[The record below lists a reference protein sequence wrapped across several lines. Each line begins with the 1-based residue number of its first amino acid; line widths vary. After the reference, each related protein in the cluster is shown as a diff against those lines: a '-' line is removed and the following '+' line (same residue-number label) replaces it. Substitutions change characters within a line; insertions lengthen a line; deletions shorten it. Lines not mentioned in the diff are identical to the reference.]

1 MASVF
6 SSAIQSAILSIL
18 LSRLPLHPL
27 DIPQQSSF
35 TLKGNSGPSLHLTD
49 LTLDIDSL
57 QTRYLPPS
65 TPINI
70 RHAHVKDLKI
80 AMSTSGIQIH
90 VNGITCVIS
99 PKASAQDQFLDPA
112 NSIIMK
118 GLDDPL
124 EGLEGMV
131 ESVVG
136 FVDAVSGANS
146 FSANSEEDIGKWEDE
161 VPDEEDS
168 PDAKEL
174 DKTSKSLKQI
184 LDNDAAL
191 AEDLQL
197 GLETDSKPSNTI
209 LSYAMNYIMGKVFV
223 SLEDI
228 KVKVVADPIILA
240 IGIDKIE
247 ADGNKA
253 ERKCTVEGIMVSVV
267 KPKPKEEE
275 TRNSATAQDFEENY
289 YEGNSKS
296 KGDKTTTFPDEF
308 DLEKS
313 KIRNNVEDGESND
326 VDDDNDDNDDDD
338 ESNSDSFNDQ
348 LMASSF
354 MAQNKDDVHQSLLE
368 SALYTASGRSMYM
381 SATQG
386 DFYYAETH
394 ITDQASTAKEKEDC
408 DKIETGSVLVT
419 IDLVNLSFKK
429 RQDLTIEVGKVKV
442 CLIPVPSLLSSFL
455 TFLIQVNKQKMVSKP
470 KPKVEKTTSGPGSNI
485 TLQLFS
491 VIDLEIS
498 LNSNLLVEGIFQNK
512 DSDRLHCANFIL
524 EQRSPTFLQGN
535 LETFE
540 ILTKEDLKCLYFDDT
555 GHSHPDIR
563 FEFQT
568 QGTSRI
574 TSVIVEKSLQFKI
587 DYYMVIAVLKFWNRL
602 TPAFQK
608 SEELKSL
615 RLKKLRLSK
624 SFSAS
629 LRPPAKTSNNNAS
642 DLTLRFSS
650 VDGTIGLSTD
660 EQDFLDISIA
670 PAIYDSL
677 QKMVTVDFVKLIFN
691 TAIGAALLKID
702 KIKYSNHG
710 EAMAKFRSFDVIAQ
724 KDVVCNTKQT
734 VTVDKISCSSS
745 FDNLKRVFS
754 VISALASERKHEE
767 KKESVV
773 QFESVP
779 DNGKR
784 MGSNFLSKQKKISS
798 YILAKNVELLL
809 EDINSDFGGITGNLT
824 NVGLISST
832 EGANHITISQVSL
845 KRAKDDIRETIVTK
859 GNKWGTAPMIFI
871 KVEASYH
878 IFLNN
883 WLAYY
888 SGKWLAMF
896 EKETGQDKYDL
907 SPVVSGIGVNSSSSS
922 RRKFRKRSST
932 EIFLSFTD
940 VCIGLKPVNLA
951 SEAIIVINKASSN
964 IVFYNDKTLVA
975 QLTSN
980 SISLLLIDDTESVKS
995 RSKSKNKYAADWTLL
1010 SIWKNKG
1017 YVSIGSLSTV
1027 VIKVKT
1033 STISSL
1039 SNPNTVKDLNTTR
1052 PLIDAQLDIQRVN
1065 MNLCCDSTQCFV
1077 QLLKDLKKPVYFSY
1091 EDKYKETNSNLNVFE
1106 NVQLDFF
1113 DPAVCTTN
1121 GTSKAAFPSKD
1132 TVKVKEEV
1140 NKDDLSVVED
1150 FYDNIEKYSRA
1161 SGKHETPVSNKSSYS
1176 GEVSLNSS
1184 HFDHQVLHGKSC
1196 KIIPLTLHVSISQTD
1211 IALHDGYDWKETRTQ
1226 IRSALKRVSEKAKRV
1241 ANQGTTET
1249 VTDSDV
1255 NDQPKTDPE
1264 ESEPRNDVI
1273 EETLYASIMLG
1284 VGPRDDPNE
1293 VFTHITESIGGY
1305 PLTKARTGSSENVHA
1320 QTIDLGKSKS
1330 KPLKL
1335 KRSTKNKVLIKLEEL
1350 DVNFQLLSSN
1360 EPHIKDKPDFFSSNA
1375 SSDEAEL
1382 VNKIAISVN
1391 NFIITDNVPTSSWN
1405 MFAGYMREAGEREI
1419 GKNMLKVGIDLVR
1432 PVPRL
1437 AAIEMILHVNVLPL
1451 RLYVDQDTL
1460 DFLTRF
1466 GEFKD
1471 QRFIPATVE
1480 TEEMFLEKVVIDTV
1494 LLKLD
1499 YKPKKFDYAGIRS
1512 GHTSEFMNIF
1522 ILDESEITLNKVT
1535 LYGVPGF
1542 SKLNNLLNG
1551 FWSPDVKKNQLA
1563 GVLSGLAPVRSI
1575 INIGSGVNNLVT
1587 VPLKEYKKDGR
1598 LVRSLQVGAVAF
1610 TKVTSGELL
1619 KLGAKLAAGTQTIL
1633 ENTEEAF
1640 GGSGSSARVVRD
1652 SANPNTWKGKDR
1664 RTSDRRRRSS
1674 TTSFGDEEEADYHRY
1689 FFRDKKNLIKY
1700 ENGNSNLI
1708 NDSGLG
1714 NDGDDYPS
1722 YNEETI
1728 SDSDSDFISSDESQE
1743 AENDGTPN
1751 ETYVVSL
1758 YSDQPASFNEGLK
1771 TAYGSIQKNFNT
1783 ARDALYEASVKASGS
1798 GNASSAMMELAK
1810 ATPIVFFRP
1819 AIAATEAISRSLLGG
1834 VNDINPDEK
1843 RKAEEKYKKVDN
1855 REEDD

>member
-6 SSAIQSAILSIL
+6 SSAIQSTILSIL

-99 PKASAQDQFLDPA
+99 PKASVQNGQFLDTA

-146 FSANSEEDIGKWEDE
+146 FSANSEDEIGNWEDE

-168 PDAKEL
+168 QDAKEL

-191 AEDLQL
+191 AEDIQL
-197 GLETDSKPSNTI
+197 SLESDSKPSNTI
-209 LSYAMNYIMGKVFV
+209 LSYAMSYIMGKVFV

-228 KVKVVADPIILA
+228 KIKVVADPIILA

-253 ERKCTVEGIMVSVV
+253 ERKCTVEGIVVSVV
-267 KPKPKEEE
+267 KLEGEEDP
-275 TRNSATAQDFEENY
+275 TTPNSTENY
-289 YEGNSKS
+289 YKGNSECERGKAHPS
-296 KGDKTTTFPDEF
+296 INETEWEKIKTKGKE
-308 DLEKS
+308 EHQS
-313 KIRNNVEDGESND
+313 NN
-326 VDDDNDDNDDDD
+326 VDDDDSDND
-338 ESNSDSFNDQ
+338 SFDDQ

-354 MAQNKDDVHQSLLE
+354 MAQSKDDVRQSILE
-368 SALYTASGRSMYM
+368 SALYTASGKSMYM

-386 DFYYAETH
+386 DFYDAETH

-408 DKIETGSVLVT
+408 DEIETGSVLMT
-419 IDLVNLSFKK
+419 IDLVDLSFKK
-429 RQDLTIEVGKVKV
+429 RQALTIEVGIIKV

-455 TFLIQVNKQKMVSKP
+455 TFLIRINKQKMVSNP
-470 KPKVEKTTSGPGSNI
+470 KPKVEKTKSNSNI

-491 VIDLEIS
+491 VVDLEVS
-498 LNSNLLVEGIFQNK
+498 LNSNLLKEGVFQTQ
-512 DSDRLHCANFIL
+512 DSYRLHCANFFL
-524 EQRSPTFLQGN
+524 EQRSPTFIQGN
-535 LETFE
+535 LEVFE
-540 ILTKEDLKCLYFDDT
+540 VLSKEDLKCLFFNDT
-555 GHSHPDIR
+555 QNTHPDIR

-568 QGTSRI
+568 QGISRI
-574 TSVIVEKSLQFKI
+574 TSVIVEKLLQFNI
-587 DYYMVIAVLKFWNRL
+587 DYCMLISILKFWDRL

-608 SEELKSL
+608 TEELKLL
-615 RLKKLRLSK
+615 RLKKLKLSK
-624 SFSAS
+624 SFSATLKAS
-629 LRPPAKTSNNNAS
+629 PKTLNGNSS
-642 DLTLRFSS
+642 DLTLRFSG
-650 VDGTIGLSTD
+650 VNGIIGLSTD
-660 EQDFLDISIA
+660 EHDILNVSIA

-677 QKMVTVDFVKLIFN
+677 QKMITVDFIKLIFS
-691 TAIGAALLKID
+691 TAKGDTWLRVD
-702 KIKYSNHG
+702 KIKYSDHG

-724 KDVVCNTKQT
+724 KDVVCSTKQT
-734 VTVDKISCSSS
+734 VIIDEISCSSS
-745 FDNLKRVFS
+745 FENLKQIVT
-754 VISALASERKHEE
+754 VLNTLASEVKHEE

-779 DNGKR
+779 HEGKR
-784 MGSNFLSKQKKISS
+784 MGSNSFTKHKKISS
-798 YILAKNVELLL
+798 YVLVKDVKVSIENLNPE
-809 EDINSDFGGITGNLT
+809 FGGLTGNMT
-824 NVGLISST
+824 NVGLISLT
-832 EGANHITISQVSL
+832 EGANHISVSHVSL
-845 KRAKDDIRETIVTK
+845 ERVKDDIRETVITK
-859 GNKWGTAPMIFI
+859 GNKWGTAPMIFV
-871 KVEASYH
+871 KAEASYH

-896 EKETGQDKYDL
+896 ERDIGQDKYDIPTAM
-907 SPVVSGIGVNSSSSS
+907 SSISTNSSSSTK
-922 RRKFRKRSST
+922 RKFRKRSSA
-932 EIFLSFTD
+932 EVFLSLTD
-940 VCIGLKPVNLA
+940 VCVGLKPVNLA
-951 SEAIIVINKASSN
+951 SEAVMLINKASSN
-964 IVFYNDKTLVA
+964 IVFYNDKTTVA
-975 QLTSN
+975 QFTSN
-980 SISLLLIDDTESVKS
+980 SISLLLIDDTESVKN

-1017 YVSIGSLSTV
+1017 YVTIGSLSTV
-1027 VIKVKT
+1027 VIKVKAGTTT
-1033 STISSL
+1033 SL
-1039 SNPNTVKDLNTTR
+1039 LNQNTVNDMNTTR
-1052 PLIDAQLDIQRVN
+1052 PLIDAQLDIQKVN
-1065 MNLCCDSTQCFV
+1065 MDLCCDSTQCFV
-1077 QLLKDLKKPVYFSY
+1077 QLLKDLKKPVFFSY
-1091 EDKYKETNSNLNVFE
+1091 EDKYKETNNKLDVFKD
-1106 NVQLDFF
+1106 VQLDFF
-1113 DPAVCTTN
+1113 DTTTGTN
-1121 GTSKAAFPSKD
+1121 GTSRAPALLENA
-1132 TVKVKEEV
+1132 VIVEEEA
-1140 NKDDLSVVED
+1140 NKDDLSVVEN
-1150 FYDNIEKYSRA
+1150 FYDNVEKYSRA
-1161 SGKHETPVSNKSSYS
+1161 SGNQETPITNKGSNS

-1184 HFDHQVLHGKSC
+1184 HFDHHVFHGKDC
-1196 KIIPLTLHVSISQTD
+1196 KIIPLALHVSVSETE

-1241 ANQGTTET
+1241 ANQVASESET
-1249 VTDSDV
+1249 NGDVTDQLIADV
-1255 NDQPKTDPE
+1255 GV
-1264 ESEPRNDVI
+1264 SEHRNDVI

-1293 VFTHITESIGGY
+1293 VFTHITERIGGY
-1305 PLTKARTGSSENVHA
+1305 PLKKSRTGRPDNSHI

-1335 KRSTKNKVLIKLEEL
+1335 KRSLKNKVLIKLEEL
-1350 DVNFQLLSSN
+1350 DVDFQLLSSN
-1360 EPHIKDKPDFFSSNA
+1360 EPHMKDKPNCFSKSD
-1375 SSDEAEL
+1375 STDEAEQ
-1382 VNKIAISVN
+1382 VNKIDISVN

-1419 GKNMLKVGIDLVR
+1419 GKNMMKIGIDLVR
-1432 PVPRL
+1432 PIARL
-1437 AAIEMILHVNVLPL
+1437 AAIEMILHVNLLPL

-1471 QRFIPATVE
+1471 QRFIPPTVE

-1542 SKLNNLLNG
+1542 SKLNDLLNG

-1633 ENTEEAF
+1633 ENTEEVL
-1640 GGSGSSARVVRD
+1640 GGSGSSARIVKD
-1652 SANPNTWKGKDR
+1652 SANPNKWKGKDGK
-1664 RTSDRRRRSS
+1664 TTDRRRRSS
-1674 TTSFGDEEEADYHRY
+1674 TASFGDEEEADYHRY
-1689 FFRDKKNLIKY
+1689 FFRDQKNLIKY
-1700 ENGNSNLI
+1700 ENSSSNLI
-1708 NDSGLG
+1708 NESGLG
-1714 NDGDDYPS
+1714 NDADDYPP

-1728 SDSDSDFISSDESQE
+1728 SDSDSDFLSSDESQE
-1743 AENDGTPN
+1743 AENGNAPN

-1783 ARDALYEASVKASGS
+1783 ARDALYEAGVKASGS
-1798 GNASSAMMELAK
+1798 ENASSAMMELAK
-1810 ATPIVFFRP
+1810 ATPIVFIRP

-1855 REEDD
+1855 GEDD

>member
-70 RHAHVKDLKI
+70 RYAHVKDLKI

-99 PKASAQDQFLDPA
+99 PKASVQDQFLDPA

-146 FSANSEEDIGKWEDE
+146 FSANSGEDIGKWEDE
-161 VPDEEDS
+161 IPDEEDS
-168 PDAKEL
+168 PDAKGM

-228 KVKVVADPIILA
+228 KVKIVADPIILA

-247 ADGNKA
+247 ADGNKT
-253 ERKCTVEGIMVSVV
+253 ERKCTVEGLMVSVV
-267 KPKPKEEE
+267 KPKEEE

-289 YEGNSKS
+289 YEGNSKT
-296 KGDKTTTFPDEF
+296 KIDETTTPPDES
-308 DLEKS
+308 DLKRS
-313 KIRNNVEDGESND
+313 KIGNNVEDIESNI
-326 VDDDNDDNDDDD
+326 VDDDNNDND
-338 ESNSDSFNDQ
+338 ESDSDSFNDQ

-368 SALYTASGRSMYM
+368 SALYTASGKSMYM

-386 DFYYAETH
+386 DFYDAETH

-419 IDLVNLSFKK
+419 IDLVKVSFKK

-442 CLIPVPSLLSSFL
+442 CLIPIPSLLSSFL

-470 KPKVEKTTSGPGSNI
+470 KPKVEKAKSVPASNI

-498 LNSNLLVEGIFQNK
+498 LNSNLLIEGIFQEK
-512 DSDRLHCANFIL
+512 DSDRFHCANFIL
-524 EQRSPTFLQGN
+524 EQRSPTFIQGN

-555 GHSHPDIR
+555 EHTHPDIR

-574 TSVIVEKSLQFKI
+574 TSVIMEKSLQFKI
-587 DYYMVIAVLKFWNRL
+587 DYCMVISVLKFWNRL

-624 SFSAS
+624 SFNAP
-629 LRPPAKTSNNNAS
+629 LRAPPKTSNNNAS
-642 DLTLRFSS
+642 DLTLSFSS
-650 VDGTIGLSTD
+650 VDGSIGLSTD

-677 QKMVTVDFVKLIFN
+677 QKKVTVDFVNLIFN
-691 TAIGAALLKID
+691 TAIGAASLKID
-702 KIKYSNHG
+702 KIKYSDHG

-745 FDNLKRVFS
+745 FNNLKQVFS
-754 VISALASERKHEE
+754 VLGALASESKHEE
-767 KKESVV
+767 RKESVV

-779 DNGKR
+779 NDGKR

-798 YILAKNVELLL
+798 YILAKNVELLV
-809 EDINSDFGGITGNLT
+809 EDINSDFGGLTGNMT
-824 NVGLISST
+824 NVGLISLM
-832 EGANHITISQVSL
+832 EGASHVSISQVFL
-845 KRAKDDIRETIVTK
+845 ERTKDGIRETIITK
-859 GNKWGTAPMIFI
+859 ANKWGTAPMIFI

-907 SPVVSGIGVNSSSSS
+907 PPVVYGIGVNSSSSS
-922 RRKFRKRSST
+922 RRKFRKRSSA

-964 IVFYNDKTLVA
+964 IVIYNDKTLVV

-1039 SNPNTVKDLNTTR
+1039 LNQNTGKDLNTTR
-1052 PLIDAQLDIQRVN
+1052 PLIDAQLDIQKVN
-1065 MNLCCDSTQCFV
+1065 MNLCSDSTQCFL
-1077 QLLKDLKKPVYFSY
+1077 QTLKDLKKPVYFSY

-1113 DPAVCTTN
+1113 DPAVCTD
-1121 GTSKAAFPSKD
+1121 GTSKTVFSSKD
-1132 TVKVKEEV
+1132 TIKVEEEV
-1140 NKDDLSVVED
+1140 NKDELSVVEN

-1161 SGKHETPVSNKSSYS
+1161 SGKLETPVSNKSSNS

-1184 HFDHQVLHGKSC
+1184 HFDHQVLHGKGC
-1196 KIIPLTLHVSISQTD
+1196 KIIPLTLHISVSQTE

-1249 VTDSDV
+1249 ETDGDV
-1255 NDQPKTDPE
+1255 HEQLKTDPE
-1264 ESEPRNDVI
+1264 EREPRNEVI

-1305 PLTKARTGSSENVHA
+1305 PLTKARTGSSENIHA

-1360 EPHIKDKPDFFSSNA
+1360 EPHMKDKPDFFSNND

-1432 PVPRL
+1432 PIPRL

-1471 QRFIPATVE
+1471 QRFIPSTVE

-1652 SANPNTWKGKDR
+1652 SVNPNTWKSKDR

-1674 TTSFGDEEEADYHRY
+1674 TASFGDEEEADYHRY

-1708 NDSGLG
+1708 NKSGLV
-1714 NDGDDYPS
+1714 NDGDDYPP

-1743 AENDGTPN
+1743 AENDDTPN

-1783 ARDALYEASVKASGS
+1783 ARDALYEAGVKASGS

-1810 ATPIVFFRP
+1810 ATPIVFIRP